1 MAKKNLADRLAANKV
16 RELETD
22 NHENSVPEKKMAGHE
37 QPVHK
42 SLNVKP
48 KPQKKKP
55 DKTDNTHISIAPLEE
70 ENFSEDALLKE
81 EQTEFDLEKHNEVKN
96 RRFSRIIGIA
106 LGILCAYA
114 VFLIYGVCV
123 TTYEY
128 QNDGT
133 TIAKEMSVSDI
144 KDRNDFN
151 AILVQYESCRKLYEQ
166 VLSLDY
172 RLSLGVEDQ
181 KLIAPEY
188 ESLLDSVEKVAVQI
202 NALVQETPTKYTQ
215 TVTLM
220 QNWIQNDI
228 ALYLQNMSSAIT
240 LDDTEKATNALTDK
254 ENMYNDFAQITSNL
268 ASLGSVV
275 SGVDLSTLN
284 TWTPDGYTKSLFGE

>member
-1 MAKKNLADRLAANKV
+1 MAKKNLADRLAANKIRDIDMGSQGSAV
-16 RELETD
+16 TEEKTD
-22 NHENSVPEKKMAGHE
+22 MRKQPAPKALKQKPEPA
-37 QPVHK
+37 
-42 SLNVKP
+42 
-48 KPQKKKP
+48 KKKP
-55 DKTDNTHISIAPLEE
+55 DKKNDTHISVTPSTEE
-70 ENFSEDALLKE
+70 DFSEDILMQE
-81 EQTEFDLEKHNEVKN
+81 EQAGLDLEKHDEARSK
-96 RRFSRIIGIA
+96 RLSRIIGVM

-123 TTYEY
+123 TDYEY
-128 QNDGT
+128 QDDGT
-133 TIAKEMSVSDI
+133 TVAREMSVSDI
-144 KDRNDFN
+144 KSRNDFN

-188 ESLLDSVEKVAVQI
+188 EGLLDSVEKVAVQI

-240 LDDTEKATNALTDK
+240 LDDTEKANNALTDK
-254 ENMYNDFAQITSNL
+254 ENMYSDFAQITSNL

-284 TWTPDGYTKSLFGE
+284 TWTPDGYTESLFGE